1 MDLLKIASE
10 VSHVVE
16 LLPMNTKLAPKDLAL
31 VSAFTSDPESYYDQ
45 KADAKS
51 SYSPAS
57 ATIQGIL
64 KDMYDTFTADL
75 ERITEEEASAQ
86 KAFEDLMATKA
97 KELATLKATLEKE
110 EAAKA
115 EAEKMLAD
123 ASQELADTT
132 AQMKEDTKFFDEMT
146 VACKAKADEWGER
159 SRLRTEEIA
168 GINKAL
174 EVLTSDEARA
184 LFNKAIKPGMET
196 FVQLDDDSKHSPRM
210 RAFKALK
217 RQATKSH
224 SL

>member
-1 MDLLKIASE
+1 
-10 VSHVVE
+10 
-16 LLPMNTKLAPKDLAL
+16 
-31 VSAFTSDPESYYDQ
+31 
-45 KADAKS
+45 
-51 SYSPAS
+51 
-57 ATIQGIL
+57 
-64 KDMYDTFTADL
+64 
-75 ERITEEEASAQ
+75 
-86 KAFEDLMATKA
+86 MATKA
-97 KELATLKATLEKE
+97 KELATLKATLEKK

-123 ASQELADTT
+123 AAQELADTT

-184 LFNKAIKPGMET
+184 LFNKSIKPGFET
-196 FVQLDDDSKHSPRM
+196 FLQLDDESESSPRI

-224 SL
+224 SLRLAALAATVRSAGQFDIVIAEIDK

>member
-1 MDLLKIASE
+1 MEHAVNALERAIIVLGGAGTKGAKGNRGKITLLQGDMDLLKVASE
-10 VSHVVE
+10 VSRVVE
-16 LLPMNTKLAPKDLAL
+16 VLPTNNRLSPRDLAL
-31 VSAFTSDPESYYDQ
+31 VSAFTADPESYYDQ
-45 KADAKS
+45 KADAKA

-97 KELATLKATLEKE
+97 KELATLKATLGKK

-123 ASQELADTT
+123 AAQELADTT

-146 VACKAKADEWGER
+146 VACKARQTSGGSAAVFAPRKSQGLT
-159 SRLRTEEIA
+159 RL
-168 GINKAL
+168 
-174 EVLTSDEARA
+174 
-184 LFNKAIKPGMET
+184 
-196 FVQLDDDSKHSPRM
+196 
-210 RAFKALK
+210 
-217 RQATKSH
+217 
-224 SL
+224 